1 MYHELTTS
9 MVERKRRRRR
19 IVAVVCLLLVALLT
33 IAVLRLRVETREQ
46 GAVAM
51 RDSILRT
58 ARQCCAAEG
67 SYPSSIEY
75 LENHYGLTVNRREYV
90 ISYESF
96 ADNIAPSV
104 VVVPR

>member
-9 MVERKRRRRR
+9 MAQARSRRRRM
-19 IVAVVCLLLVALLT
+19 ALVAL
-33 IAVLRLRVETREQ
+33 AVAAALLVFVLAQLRAGAREQ
-46 GAVAM
+46 GALAT

-67 SYPSSIEY
+67 SYPSSLEY
-75 LENHYGLTVNRREYV
+75 LENHYGLTVNRDEYV
-90 ISYESF
+90 ITYESY